1 MLLLKSAAVSA
12 PDDKG
17 IVENSAVHSHG
28 GFKLCVNDSGCA
40 DGHFVMYIVIFAA
53 FGNLC
58 CQAEI
63 ITLKL
68 PQIIAVR
75 HVT

>member
-1 MLLLKSAAVSA
+1 M
-12 PDDKG
+12 
-17 IVENSAVHSHG
+17 
-28 GFKLCVNDSGCA
+28 LCVNDSGCA

>member
-1 MLLLKSAAVSA
+1 MFLKSAAVSA

-17 IVENSAVHSHG
+17 IVENSAVHSHSSI
-28 GFKLCVNDSGCA
+28 KLRINNSGCA
-40 DGHFVMYIVIFAA
+40 DYHFVMYIVIFAA

-63 ITLKL
+63 ITLEL